1 MILNVLRGPIGRLI
15 GIGILLLAVQNSL
28 LIDVK
33 PAGVIVQIMV
43 AFSAAAGVVGGADS
57 GVLAGFILGILYDLG
72 AGTPM
77 GLSAL
82 TMACAGLVGASMT
95 LLNIEPQWWLNAIFV
110 ALGAAVGEL
119 ATPALR
125 TLIGESG
132 LVGSYLIRVVAVVA
146 VAAAVLSP
154 LLTWLARWA
163 LGISSAELRLH
174 EPVE

>member
-1 MILNVLRGPIGRLI
+1 MILSVLRGPVGRLI
-15 GIGILLLAVQNSL
+15 GVGILLLAIQNTL
-28 LIDVK
+28 LIDLK

-82 TMACAGLVGASMT
+82 TMAFAGLVGASLT

-110 ALGAAVGEL
+110 GLGAAAGEL
-119 ATPALR
+119 ATPVLR

-132 LVGSYLIRVVAVVA
+132 LFGSYLIEVVVVVA

-154 LLTWLARWA
+154 LLTRLARWA
-163 LGISSAELRLH
+163 LRISSAELRLPD
-174 EPVE
+174 PVE

>member
-1 MILNVLRGPIGRLI
+1 MILSVLRGPVGRLI
-15 GIGILLLAVQNSL
+15 GVGILLLAIQNTL
-28 LIDVK
+28 LIDLK

-82 TMACAGLVGASMT
+82 TMAFAGLVGASLT

-110 ALGAAVGEL
+110 GLGAAAGEL
-119 ATPALR
+119 ATPILR

-132 LVGSYLIRVVAVVA
+132 LFGSYLIEVVVVVA

-154 LLTWLARWA
+154 LLTRLARWA
-163 LGISSAELRLH
+163 LRISSAELRLPD
-174 EPVE
+174 PVE

>member
-1 MILNVLRGPIGRLI
+1 MILGVLRGPIGRLI
-15 GIGILLLAVQNSL
+15 AVGIILLAIQNSL

-33 PAGVIVQIMV
+33 PAGVVIQVML

-57 GVLAGFILGILYDLG
+57 GVLAGFVLGILYDLG
-72 AGTPM
+72 TGTPL

-82 TMACAGLVGASMT
+82 SMALAGLVGASMT

-110 ALGAAVGEL
+110 ALGSAAGEL
-119 ATPALR
+119 ANPLLR

-132 LVGSYLIRVVAVVA
+132 LIGSYLITVVAVVA
-146 VAAAVLSP
+146 LSAAVLSP
-154 LLTWLARWA
+154 LLTRLARWA
-163 LGISSAELRLH
+163 LRISSAELRLP